1 MTPAGTETRDN
12 FISAILT
19 FIASFC
25 MASAVIGLAA
35 ALLPQWNPQI
45 CLLFCLLCGILHTMS
60 VCAGQPRLSLILIP
74 GVLLLAVLYFHSWQI
89 SAEITAGGALYA
101 LCLWL
106 QSHDRLR
113 QAAVAGM
120 VLGLAACHLTGTE
133 ISGYLAGACLLCVLT
148 ELAGTLVHPRHDHGL
163 RLIPFLILLE
173 AAVLLLPAGDAPFD
187 WSFVIR
193 IGNRISDLA
202 QNVIVEM
209 EYRFSSGSI
218 SDRWNAGYGDSNLFG
233 GRFSDDNRVE
243 LSVSDQST
251 RQVLYLSGEEYAGYD
266 GGRWTENPADGNPF
280 VSWYLTFLDSLDRH
294 QITPEKAACFAETES
309 TMITYQYLRT
319 SDVIRP
325 GALLRIDDSVL
336 KDMTGNDGSF
346 AFQRSQGRGRRYH
359 LTFMDLDYANPYLV
373 GILRAEGAGGINNA
387 NSGSTDGSRIPETS
401 GSFNSAGASNTS
413 DSHNSENAAPIPTY
427 EHLEETSYRLFGIT
441 LSSLISKKD
450 YEARAAAIF
459 HPDLTPWLDTGDT
472 PERVA
477 QLAEQITQDCTNTYD
492 KCKAIERY
500 LRQYPYTKDVDYRG
514 YVNFIDAFLFEK
526 QAGYCIHYASA
537 MVMMLRS
544 IGIPARLVEGYRY
557 DYEVPSENGYDIPG
571 RYAHT
576 WPEAYLDGFGW
587 VRFEPTAAVATADE
601 YGWNLL
607 VAEEVP
613 EIDAATDSDADRFI
627 GAASPSNGSGSTP
640 PPAIAEPSESE
651 EKPSHLTAW
660 LFFGIGIPAVYL
672 LLLLIIQPLFRR
684 YRYRRT
690 DEAGRLGME
699 LADVLWLIRR
709 LCPDTGSNC
718 PLLDYASLLKDPADA
733 ADMTRLCLAYYR
745 FRYGSGSA
753 EADTKTNTET
763 GKEPN
768 STINAEPTAIPSSAD
783 SIEPNVKM
791 TLTFDTE
798 HAATL
803 NSTDNAEPN
812 TSKMSLASCPHGNTS
827 KSSLAPCSHEN
838 MSPSSTLSANPGS
851 NSELQQTSIRLRQSL
866 YFQYINSSGHGRLLR
881 RLSAYTNLNHPPK

>member
-1 MTPAGTETRDN
+1 MEHAGTETRDN

-25 MASAVIGLAA
+25 MAFAVIGLAA
-35 ALLPQWNPQI
+35 ALLPQWNPQV
-45 CLLFCLLCGILHTMS
+45 CLLFCLLCGILHTIS

-89 SAEITAGGALYA
+89 SAEIAAGSILYA

-106 QSHDRLR
+106 QSHDRPR
-113 QAAVAGM
+113 QAAVVGM
-120 VLGLAACHLTGTE
+120 ILGLAACHLTGTE

-148 ELAGTLVHPRHDHGL
+148 ELAGTPVHPRHDHGL

-173 AAVLLLPAGDAPFD
+173 TAVMLLPAGDAPFD

-251 RQVLYLSGEEYAGYD
+251 RHVLYLSGKEYAGYD
-266 GGRWTENPADGNPF
+266 GGRWTETPADGNPF
-280 VSWYLTFLDSLDRH
+280 VSWYLTFLAALDRH

-325 GALLRIDDSVL
+325 GTLLRIDDSVL
-336 KDMTGNDGSF
+336 DDMTGNDGSF
-346 AFQRSQGRGRRYH
+346 TFQRSQGRGRRYH
-359 LTFMDLDYANPYLV
+359 LTFMDLDYANPYLAE
-373 GILRAEGAGGINNA
+373 ILRDTGAAVAG
-387 NSGSTDGSRIPETS
+387 
-401 GSFNSAGASNTS
+401 SAGASDTSGSSIIHSASNTIGS
-413 DSHNSENAAPIPTY
+413 RNSRNAAAPIPAY
-427 EHLEETSYRLFGIT
+427 ERLEEASYRLFGIT
-441 LSSLISKKD
+441 LSSLISKND

-459 HPDLTPWLDTGDT
+459 QPDLTAWLDTGGT
-472 PERVA
+472 PVRVA
-477 QLAEQITQDCTNTYD
+477 QLAEQITQECANTYD

-526 QAGYCIHYASA
+526 QTGYCIHYASA

-557 DYEVPSENGYDIPG
+557 DYGVPSENGYDIPG

-587 VRFEPTAAVATADE
+587 VRFEPTAAVAAADE

-607 VAEEVP
+607 VAEELP
-613 EIDAATDSDADRFI
+613 EIDTATDSDANRFI
-627 GAASPSNGSGSTP
+627 GAASPSSGSGSTP

-660 LFFGIGIPAVYL
+660 LFFGICIPAVYL

-690 DEAGRLGME
+690 DEAGRLSME

-709 LCPDTGSNC
+709 LCPNTGSNR
-718 PLLDYASLLKDPADA
+718 PLLDYAALLKDPADA
-733 ADMTRLCLAYYR
+733 ADMTQLCLAYYR
-745 FRYGSGSA
+745 FRYGDGSA
-753 EADTKTNTET
+753 Y
-763 GKEPN
+763 
-768 STINAEPTAIPSSAD
+768 
-783 SIEPNVKM
+783 
-791 TLTFDTE
+791 
-798 HAATL
+798 
-803 NSTDNAEPN
+803 
-812 TSKMSLASCPHGNTS
+812 
-827 KSSLAPCSHEN
+827 
-838 MSPSSTLSANPGS
+838 
-851 NSELQQTSIRLRQSL
+851 SELQQTSIRLRQSL
-866 YFQYINSSGHGRLLR
+866 YCQYLNSSGHGRLLR
-881 RLSAYTNLNHPPK
+881 RLSAYTSLNHPPK

>member
-1 MTPAGTETRDN
+1 MEHAGTETRDN
-12 FISAILT
+12 FITAILT

-25 MASAVIGLAA
+25 MAFAVIGLTA
-35 ALLPQWNPQI
+35 ALVPQWNPQV
-45 CLLFCLLCGILHTMS
+45 CLLFCLLCGILHTIS
-60 VCAGQPRLSLILIP
+60 VCAGQPRLSMILIP

-89 SAEITAGGALYA
+89 SAEIAAGGLLYA

-120 VLGLAACHLTGTE
+120 ILGLTACHLTGTE
-133 ISGYLAGACLLCVLT
+133 ISGCLAGACLLCVLT
-148 ELAGTLVHPRHDHGL
+148 ELAGTPVHPRHDLGL

-193 IGNRISDLA
+193 IGNRLSDLA
-202 QNVIVEM
+202 QNMIVEM

-266 GGRWTENPADGNPF
+266 SGRWTENPADGNPF

-325 GALLRIDDSVL
+325 GALLRIDGSAL
-336 KDMTGNDGSF
+336 KNMTGNDGSF
-346 AFQRSQGRGRRYH
+346 AFQRSQGRGLRYH

-373 GILRAEGAGGINNA
+373 EILRAEGAGGSNNV
-387 NSGSTDGSRIPETS
+387 NSDSTGGNIPEISGSSNSAGVSNTS
-401 GSFNSAGASNTS
+401 GSR
-413 DSHNSENAAPIPTY
+413 NSENAAPIPTY
-427 EHLEETSYRLFGIT
+427 EHLEEVSYRLFGIA

-450 YEARAAAIF
+450 YDAHAAAIF
-459 HPDLTPWLDTGDT
+459 QPDLTAWLDTGDT

-492 KCKAIERY
+492 KCKAVERY

-557 DYEVPSENGYDIPG
+557 DYGVPSENGFDIPG

-587 VRFEPTAAVATADE
+587 VRFDPTAAVAAADE

-607 VAEEVP
+607 VAEELP

-627 GAASPSNGSGSTP
+627 GAVSPSNAFGSTP

-651 EKPSHLTAW
+651 EKPNHLTAW

-672 LLLLIIQPLFRR
+672 LLLLLIQPLFRR
-684 YRYRRT
+684 YRYRRM

-709 LCPDTGSNC
+709 LCPDTGSNR

-745 FRYGSGSA
+745 FRYGSG
-753 EADTKTNTET
+753 NTEL
-763 GKEPN
+763 P
-768 STINAEPTAIPSSAD
+768 
-783 SIEPNVKM
+783 
-791 TLTFDTE
+791 
-798 HAATL
+798 
-803 NSTDNAEPN
+803 
-812 TSKMSLASCPHGNTS
+812 
-827 KSSLAPCSHEN
+827 
-838 MSPSSTLSANPGS
+838 
-851 NSELQQTSIRLRQSL
+851 QTSIRLRQSL
-866 YFQYINSSGHGRLLR
+866 YFQYLNSSKHSQLLR
-881 RLSAYTNLNHPPK
+881 RLSAHAGLNLPIHA

>member
-1 MTPAGTETRDN
+1 MKRAGTETRDN
-12 FISAILT
+12 FITAILT

-25 MASAVIGLAA
+25 MAFAVIGLAA
-35 ALLPQWNPQI
+35 ALVPQWNPQV
-45 CLLFCLLCGILHTMS
+45 CLLFCLLCGILHTIS

-89 SAEITAGGALYA
+89 SAEIAAGCLLYA

-106 QSHDRLR
+106 QSHDRPR

-120 VLGLAACHLTGTE
+120 ILGLAACHLTGTE
-133 ISGYLAGACLLCVLT
+133 ISGYLAGACLLCILT
-148 ELAGTLVHPRHDHGL
+148 ELAGTPVRPCHDHGL

-193 IGNRISDLA
+193 IGNRLSDLA

-251 RQVLYLSGEEYAGYD
+251 RHVLYLSGEEYAGYD
-266 GGRWTENPADGNPF
+266 GGRWIENPADGNPF
-280 VSWYLTFLDSLDRH
+280 VSWYLTFLAALDRH

-325 GALLRIDDSVL
+325 GALLRIDDSAL
-336 KDMTGNDGSF
+336 KNMTGNDGSF
-346 AFQRSQGRGRRYH
+346 AFQRSQGRGLRYH

-373 GILRAEGAGGINNA
+373 EILRAEDAGG
-387 NSGSTDGSRIPETS
+387 S
-401 GSFNSAGASNTS
+401 
-413 DSHNSENAAPIPTY
+413 APIPAY
-427 EHLEETSYRLFGIT
+427 EHLEEVSYRLFGIA
-441 LSSLISKKD
+441 LSSLISKND

-459 HPDLTPWLDTGDT
+459 QPDLTAWLDTGDT

-477 QLAEQITQDCTNTYD
+477 QLAEQITQDCANAYD

-500 LRQYPYTKDVDYRG
+500 LRQYPYTKDVDYRD

-557 DYEVPSENGYDIPG
+557 DYGVPSENGYDIPG

-601 YGWNLL
+601 YSWNLL
-607 VAEEVP
+607 VAEELP

-627 GAASPSNGSGSTP
+627 GAASPSNGSDSTP

-672 LLLLIIQPLFRR
+672 LLLLLIQPLFRR
-684 YRYRRT
+684 YRYRRM

-709 LCPDTGSNC
+709 LCPDTGSNR
-718 PLLDYASLLKDPADA
+718 PLLDYVPLLKDPADA

-745 FRYGSGSA
+745 FRYGGGNA
-753 EADTKTNTET
+753 KADTKSNTET

-783 SIEPNVKM
+783 R
-791 TLTFDTE
+791 T
-798 HAATL
+798 
-803 NSTDNAEPN
+803 EPN
-812 TSKMSLASCPHGNTS
+812 TGRTS
-827 KSSLAPCSHEN
+827 PAFCSHEN
-838 MSPSSTLSANPGS
+838 MSPSSTLSANSGS
-851 NSELQQTSIRLRQSL
+851 NPSLQQTSIRLRQSL
-866 YFQYINSSGHGRLLR
+866 YFQYINSSKHGRLLR
-881 RLSAYTNLNHPPK
+881 RLSAYTNLNRPPK